1 VVYQDIVNR
10 VKEQAM
16 ATAAGAR
23 IAQVSC
29 SLAYNEK
36 TWVCIAHI
44 RVFGEGSAGA
54 GTCAR
59 APNCRAGHP
68 RKGHPSTPS
77 TGALC
82 LLHQKPG
89 FSSAVAAVAAEDGA
103 CSVCRRH
110 GDACK
115 GLAGD
120 AHMCG
125 CEQNDLISRMSAAM
139 TESVL
144 RAQKLEAAE
153 ALVSELVAAHRDSEV
168 RTFASGDNRT
178 AYEFQ

>member
-1 VVYQDIVNR
+1 LPITRRPGSASLTSV
-10 VKEQAM
+10 
-16 ATAAGAR
+16 
-23 IAQVSC
+23 
-29 SLAYNEK
+29 SLA
-36 TWVCIAHI
+36 
-44 RVFGEGSAGA
+44 SAGA
-54 GTCAR
+54 GTCTR
-59 APNCRAGHP
+59 APDGRAGHP

-82 LLHQKPG
+82 LLPQKPG
-89 FSSAVAAVAAEDGA
+89 FSSAVAAVAAEDGVR
-103 CSVCRRH
+103 SVCRRH

-115 GLAGD
+115 GLAGDAASTNLTHQPKPAATWLVFCFLLAGD